1 MTVVNREARSLLAL
15 DCNHVSSKVRES
27 NDLGRG
33 RSFPCVSR
41 REQHVDLTFPVRQE
55 RVCVGHEDT
64 KADDTALSFDSLH
77 GCLFWR
83 CVVSL
88 GCLTPQ
94 CN

>member
-55 RVCVGHEDT
+55 CVCVGHEDT
-64 KADDTALSFDSLH
+64 KADDTAYLSIHSMGVYF
-77 GCLFWR
+77 GGVWCRWG
-83 CVVSL
+83 V
-88 GCLTPQ
+88 
-94 CN
+94 